1 MKKPYSD
8 PYKSIFEFAGVG
20 IAQVSTEGEWLNVNY
35 ELCSMLQ
42 YSKEE
47 LLSKTFQDVTYHEDL
62 DKDLGTL
69 SKMLKKEISYYST
82 QKRYYRKD
90 GTLVWINLTTNLV
103 LDDGG
108 EPDFFVSII
117 EDISNEISIRDESL
131 KLKKYL
137 HDNETLLSNVINEI
151 PDVLVLKDKDGKFL
165 LGNKVVAELYG
176 TTPKDMIGKY
186 DSDFG
191 VPKKISDA
199 MKSSVMSV
207 MKNNKTEI
215 VYEDSI
221 DAKTGEV
228 RHFKSI
234 KKPFKN
240 VNGDDQ
246 VLVIAHDVTDI
257 IETQK
262 ALENSE
268 SKLEDILE
276 VVGEGVWQWD
286 MLNNNV
292 THNNKWCELLGV
304 SGEHKKHKL
313 DFFVSKIYTEHKEQ
327 VFKRLQYAIENN
339 EEYFSHHK
347 LVRDDGSMF
356 WVEDRGK
363 IIQRDEENNPTM
375 MVGAIRDITAE
386 KELEQYSM
394 DIKEAL
400 NELRKKEQELNDY
413 VKSSTDFVWE
423 VNADGLFIK
432 ISDGFVDILGYTKE
446 EVLKMTPFDIMTK
459 DEAKRVKSIFDELVK
474 EQKPIKDLEN
484 WVIAKDGTRH
494 CMITNGV
501 PFYSED
507 GLFIGYRGTD
517 RDITELT
524 SIKEELNKH
533 INYDNLT
540 GLPNRT
546 LFEDRLESSIM
557 RAKRDK
563 EKLAVILID
572 MDHLKRIND
581 SFSHE
586 AGDFA
591 IKEFANWIAKTIRD
605 EDTISRFSGDAFIIL
620 LEDIKDDLAP
630 VRLLESLREIT
641 DSSYVQIADHELH
654 LTFSAGI
661 SLYPEDGDNASVI
674 LKNADAAMYEAKEE
688 GRNTYRYY
696 KDSMTERAF
705 ERVIIQS
712 SLKDAIK
719 NDEFKLFYQ
728 PQYNVIDDTLIGME
742 ALIRWQHSSMGVVLP
757 GKFIHILESSNLIIE
772 VGEWVLK
779 TAFIQCVQ
787 WHSKGLKPGVVSIN
801 LAIPQLKTGDELVKY
816 IKLLLEET
824 KCKAEWIGLEV
835 TESSDMESNTIVID
849 TLKKL
854 SDMGFIISLDDF
866 GTGYSSLSY
875 LSKLPLDKLKI
886 DKSFIDNILENKND
900 AALTKAIVA
909 MAKNLNLGVIA
920 EGVEDEAQKDYLV
933 SIGCNEIQGYLY
945 AKPMPKEKVDKILG

>member
-1 MKKPYSD
+1 
-8 PYKSIFEFAGVG
+8 
-20 IAQVSTEGEWLNVNY
+20 
-35 ELCSMLQ
+35 
-42 YSKEE
+42 
-47 LLSKTFQDVTYHEDL
+47 
-62 DKDLGTL
+62 
-69 SKMLKKEISYYST
+69 
-82 QKRYYRKD
+82 
-90 GTLVWINLTTNLV
+90 
-103 LDDGG
+103 
-108 EPDFFVSII
+108 
-117 EDISNEISIRDESL
+117 
-131 KLKKYL
+131 
-137 HDNETLLSNVINEI
+137 
-151 PDVLVLKDKDGKFL
+151 L

-176 TTPKDMIGKY
+176 TTPKEMIGKY

-199 MKSSVMSV
+199 IKSSVLSAV
-207 MKNNKTEI
+207 KNNKTEV

-221 DAKTGEV
+221 DSKTGEV

-240 VNGDDQ
+240 ANGDDQ

-257 IETQK
+257 METQK

-286 MLNNNV
+286 MVNNNV

-304 SGEHKKHKL
+304 SSEHKKHKL
-313 DFFVSKIYTEHKEQ
+313 DFFVSKIYAEHKDQ

-339 EEYFSHHK
+339 KEYFSHHK
-347 LVRDDGSMF
+347 LVRDDGSVF
-356 WVEDRGK
+356 WVEDCGK
-363 IIQRDEENNPTM
+363 IVQRDEENNPTI

-386 KELEQYSM
+386 KELEQSSK
-394 DIKEAL
+394 DTKKAL
-400 NELRKKEQELNDY
+400 TELRKKEQELNDY
-413 VKSSTDFVWE
+413 IKSSSDFVWE
-423 VNADGLFIK
+423 VNADGIFTKVSESI
-432 ISDGFVDILGYTKE
+432 VDILGYTKE

-474 EQKPIKDLEN
+474 EQKPIKELEN
-484 WVIAKDGTRH
+484 WLVARDGTRH
-494 CMITNGV
+494 YMITNGV
-501 PFYSED
+501 PFYNED
-507 GLFIGYRGTD
+507 GLFMGYRGTD
-517 RDITELT
+517 RDVTELF
-524 SIKEELNKH
+524 SVKEELNKH

-581 SFSHE
+581 SFGHE

-591 IKEFANWIAKTIRD
+591 IKEFADWISKTIRD
-605 EDTISRFSGDAFIIL
+605 EDTIARFSGDAFIIL

-641 DSSYVQIADHELH
+641 DSSYVQIVDHELH

-719 NDEFKLFYQ
+719 NDEFKLYYQ

-757 GKFIHILESSNLIIE
+757 GKFIYILESSNLIID
-772 VGEWVLK
+772 VGKWVLK

-787 WHSKGLKPGVVSIN
+787 WYSKGLKPGVVSIN
-801 LAIPQLKTGDELVKY
+801 IAILQLKTGDELVKY

-835 TESSDMESNTIVID
+835 TESSDMESNSIVID

-854 SDMGFIISLDDF
+854 SDMGFVISLDDF

-933 SIGCNEIQGYLY
+933 GIGCNEIQGYLY